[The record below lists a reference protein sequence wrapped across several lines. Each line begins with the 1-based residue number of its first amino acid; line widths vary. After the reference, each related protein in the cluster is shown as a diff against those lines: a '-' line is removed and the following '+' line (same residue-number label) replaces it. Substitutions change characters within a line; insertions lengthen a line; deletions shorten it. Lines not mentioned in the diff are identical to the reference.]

1 MRLVDLPRFPC
12 GRINKAPLVASGFRA
27 ATTDLKQIAEWQQQ
41 FPRALWGIPCGDRTF
56 DVLDLDGAPGRK
68 WLCEHE
74 SRLPETRVQ
83 ITPRGRHYYFQ
94 PAPGLRPSV
103 GKIAKGCDVRAGN
116 LSYVI
121 GWCLEG
127 FPVVDRPLAPWP
139 QWLLDLLAAKREGC
153 TPRACSEIMVTQR
166 VHLPFEPTINLSR
179 RTDQILRVIE
189 QAKPGT
195 RNARLYWAACRF
207 GEIMTE
213 GRLQPGVVVQLLKT
227 AVQLCGLVRD
237 DGDRAVTATIL
248 SGLRR
253 GSHA

>member
-103 GKIAKGCDVRAGN
+103 GKVAKGCDVRAGN

-139 QWLLDLLAAKREGC
+139 QWLLVSLRPNARGAPPEPAAKLC
-153 TPRACSEIMVTQR
+153 
-166 VHLPFEPTINLSR
+166 
-179 RTDQILRVIE
+179 
-189 QAKPGT
+189 
-195 RNARLYWAACRF
+195 
-207 GEIMTE
+207 
-213 GRLQPGVVVQLLKT
+213 LLKGCIFPLSQQSVSAAALIRSCELLNKPSLAPAT
-227 AVQLCGLVRD
+227 TGFIGPLVGLAR
-237 DGDRAVTATIL
+237 
-248 SGLRR
+248 S
-253 GSHA
+253 

>member
-41 FPRALWGIPCGDRTF
+41 FPRALWGIPCGDGTF

-103 GKIAKGCDVRAGN
+103 GKVAKGCDVRAGN

-139 QWLLDLLAAKREGC
+139 QWLLVSLRPNARGAPPEPAAKLWLLKGC
-153 TPRACSEIMVTQR
+153 IFP
-166 VHLPFEPTINLSR
+166 LSR
-179 RTDQILRVIE
+179 RSISPAAQTKSYGLSNRRSPVHAMQGFIGPPVGL
-189 QAKPGT
+189 
-195 RNARLYWAACRF
+195 AR
-207 GEIMTE
+207 
-213 GRLQPGVVVQLLKT
+213 
-227 AVQLCGLVRD
+227 
-237 DGDRAVTATIL
+237 
-248 SGLRR
+248 S
-253 GSHA
+253 